1 MFATLQRAWIYA
13 AARPDELLAALL
25 QHLRYVGVALGVSMA
40 VCIPLG
46 VWTSRTRLRP
56 LALSIINIF
65 NSLRIIPSLAILF
78 LALPYFGL
86 TFTSSAIALIILALP
101 PVLVNTDAAFRTLDP
116 AIKEA
121 ASGMGMT
128 KAQTLW
134 RVEVPLAL
142 PVILTGIRTATS
154 EVIASATLAA
164 FIGGGG
170 LGLYITRGFA
180 LYDNAILLTGAIPI
194 AALALLAE
202 LVLGAIQRRLAP
214 PEQRLSRQAQGQLR

>member
-101 PVLVNTDAAFRTLDP
+101 PV
-116 AIKEA
+116 
-121 ASGMGMT
+121 
-128 KAQTLW
+128 
-134 RVEVPLAL
+134 
-142 PVILTGIRTATS
+142 
-154 EVIASATLAA
+154 
-164 FIGGGG
+164 
-170 LGLYITRGFA
+170 
-180 LYDNAILLTGAIPI
+180 
-194 AALALLAE
+194 
-202 LVLGAIQRRLAP
+202 
-214 PEQRLSRQAQGQLR
+214 